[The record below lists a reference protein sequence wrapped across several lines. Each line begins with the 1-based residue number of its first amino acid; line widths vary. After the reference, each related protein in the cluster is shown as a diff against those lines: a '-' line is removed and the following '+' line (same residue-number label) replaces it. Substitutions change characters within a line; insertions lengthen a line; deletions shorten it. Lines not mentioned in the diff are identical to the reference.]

1 MFNNCSSV
9 VKKSTIAFG
18 QFLSL
23 FTIFLSNIVE
33 LIPTRENAMLKY
45 STPALFLISLN
56 QWEVIKFDLLTQ
68 LFSLS

>member
-9 VKKSTIAFG
+9 VKKSTIVFG

-45 STPALFLISLN
+45 STPGLFLISLN

>member
-9 VKKSTIAFG
+9 VKKSTIVFG

-45 STPALFLISLN
+45 STPELFLISLN